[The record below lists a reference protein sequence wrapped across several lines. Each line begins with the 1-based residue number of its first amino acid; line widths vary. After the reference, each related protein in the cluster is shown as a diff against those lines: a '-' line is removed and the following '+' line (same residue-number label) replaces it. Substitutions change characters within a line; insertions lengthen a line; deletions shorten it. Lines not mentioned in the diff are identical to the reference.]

1 MADQNVGQ
9 AASGQGA
16 NQGKVPY
23 NLVFAENATKAG
35 SYANVG
41 SVHVNKNEVILDF
54 GYMVAGANPP
64 EVMITSRINMNHNV
78 AAQFMTIMQNAML
91 DFKNKVDKAR
101 AEQAN
106 KQTPPPAA

>member
-1 MADQNVGQ
+1 MVDQNGGQ
-9 AASGQGA
+9 QAQDP
-16 NQGKVPY
+16 NKVPY
-23 NLVFAENATKAG
+23 KLVFADAAAKSG

-64 EVMITSRINMNHNV
+64 EVMITSRVNMNHNV

-91 DFKNKVDKAR
+91 DFKNKVEKAK
-101 AEQAN
+101 ADQAN
-106 KQTPPPAA
+106 QQNPPA